1 MPQMM
6 GIDMSRHNY
15 TLSVLI
21 QKLLDCL
28 VGSEGEKP
36 GCPSLMAGIPL
47 VEMIPGSWSY
57 RGL

>member
-6 GIDMSRHNY
+6 GIDMSRHSC

-36 GCPSLMAGIPL
+36 GLPSLIAGIPL
-47 VEMIPGSWSY
+47 EMIPGSWSY
-57 RGL
+57 RWL